1 MSRIL
6 SWINGGALPQAGF
19 DVIPFDVAGG
29 GRVLECRQ
37 HPDSD

>member
-1 MSRIL
+1 MGVL
-6 SWINGGALPQAGF
+6 TPKLDF

-29 GRVLECRQ
+29 GGVFECRQ